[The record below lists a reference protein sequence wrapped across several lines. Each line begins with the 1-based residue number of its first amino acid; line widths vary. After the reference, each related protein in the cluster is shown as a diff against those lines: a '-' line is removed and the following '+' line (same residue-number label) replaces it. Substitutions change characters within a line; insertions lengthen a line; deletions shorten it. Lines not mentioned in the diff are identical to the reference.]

1 MTARWSG
8 AVLGRNGGNA
18 AFPAVGLDVEDAG
31 GFTHGRFGGQS
42 PKVMFVAGAR
52 DVKRRL

>member
-18 AFPAVGLDVEDAG
+18 ALSAAGLEAECWRVSPR
-31 GFTHGRFGGQS
+31 RFGGQS

>member
-18 AFPAVGLDVEDAG
+18 ALSAAGLEAECWRVSHSGSAG
-31 GFTHGRFGGQS
+31 SLQR
-42 PKVMFVAGAR
+42 
-52 DVKRRL
+52 